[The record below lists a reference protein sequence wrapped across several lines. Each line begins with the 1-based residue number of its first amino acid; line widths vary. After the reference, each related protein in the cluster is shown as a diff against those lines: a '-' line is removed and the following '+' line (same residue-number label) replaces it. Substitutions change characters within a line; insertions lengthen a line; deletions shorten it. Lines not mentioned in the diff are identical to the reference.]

1 MAMQLPELGADQL
14 RGLLKFGVP
23 LPEEANAITLFL
35 KVCVCM
41 YIFETWIA
49 CGAAAGCGR
58 PLPYLVSTI
67 TLFLLGCVCVRGGG
81 RACKCVHI

>member
-1 MAMQLPELGADQL
+1 VYIFETRIAC
-14 RGLLKFGVP
+14 GVP

-35 KVCVCM
+35 KVCVCVLVCVCM

-58 PLPYLVSTI
+58 PLP
-67 TLFLLGCVCVRGGG
+67 
-81 RACKCVHI
+81 H